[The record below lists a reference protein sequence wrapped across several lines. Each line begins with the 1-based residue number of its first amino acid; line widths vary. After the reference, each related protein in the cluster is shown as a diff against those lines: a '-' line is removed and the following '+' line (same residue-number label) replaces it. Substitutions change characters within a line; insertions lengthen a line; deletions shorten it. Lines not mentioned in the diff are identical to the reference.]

1 VLRNAA
7 IVRHST
13 VLCSIDLHCSIRY
26 CIIIQFGT
34 IRHNAMQ
41 YNTIQYNPT
50 QYNTTQWNTIQS
62 NPKQYST
69 AQHYNTIRN
78 APHIYIASHSNT
90 GYRPPTAPLVFGTPP
105 KRPPTPPNG
114 RPQFQTF
121 QKKKKHRF
129 HKKVRFIA
137 DVVPKRLLNARFRT
151 TSAVKRTCLWFFFV
165 FFGKS
170 ETGGGPPRSPP
181 LCYWESL

>member
-1 VLRNAA
+1 MQCNTTQ
-7 IVRHST
+7 SNT
-13 VLCSIDLHCSIRY
+13 
-26 CIIIQFGT
+26 IQ
-34 IRHNAMQ
+34 HNTTQ
-41 YNTIQYNPT
+41 HNEIQYNPIQNNT
-50 QYNTTQWNTIQS
+50 VQHNTTIQYETLRTYTL
-62 NPKQYST
+62 Q
-69 AQHYNTIRN
+69 ADQIQG
-78 APHIYIASHSNT
+78 I
-90 GYRPPTAPLVFGTPP
+90 PPQRLPWFLG
-105 KRPPTPPNG
+105 RPPNG
-114 RPQFQTF
+114 HQRPRMAAPSFRLSK
-121 QKKKKHRF
+121 KKKKHRF